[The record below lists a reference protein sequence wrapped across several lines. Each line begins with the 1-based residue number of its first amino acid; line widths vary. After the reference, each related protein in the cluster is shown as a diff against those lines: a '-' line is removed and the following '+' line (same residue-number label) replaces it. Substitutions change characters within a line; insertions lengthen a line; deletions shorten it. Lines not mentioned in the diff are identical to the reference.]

1 MIDDEFTETKS
12 SGTCYLDEIQGFIYG
27 ASHSLF
33 WMFRQHINTI
43 NKQKISNITFFSWN
57 CITIQLN

>member
-27 ASHSLF
+27 ASHS
-33 WMFRQHINTI
+33 
-43 NKQKISNITFFSWN
+43 
-57 CITIQLN
+57 